1 MYDLIAPLYDK
12 INGGLNYSAWADF
25 IQENVR
31 RYGPDMPTELV
42 LDLGCG
48 TGRMTLELA
57 RRGYDMTGVDG
68 SPEML
73 NVARA
78 EAERAGLS
86 DKMLWL
92 LQDLTSFELYGT
104 VELAV
109 SCLDTVNH
117 LTTGAELKRFL
128 SLVHNYLVPDGLFLF
143 DINGK
148 RKFEEIYGD
157 RSYVMEENGAVC
169 VWQNAYNERSRICDF
184 YITLFEESADGRY
197 ERYDEVGAE
206 RMYTLRAMKKAL
218 TECGF
223 EFIGAHSD
231 FEFTEATDD
240 SERIYITARCKK

>member
-1 MYDLIAPLYDK
+1 MYNIIAPLYDK
-12 INGGLNYSAWADF
+12 INGELNYSTWADF

-31 RYGPDMPTELV
+31 LYGPDMPTELV

-73 NVARA
+73 NIARA

-92 LQDLTSFELYGT
+92 LQDLTAFELYGT

-117 LTTGAELKRFL
+117 LTRVAELKQFL

-148 RKFEEIYGD
+148 YKFEEIYGD
-157 RSYVMEENGAVC
+157 NSYVMEEQDSVC
-169 VWQNAYNERSRICDF
+169 VWQNAYDAKSRICDF
-184 YITLFEESADGRY
+184 YITVFKENEDGKY
-197 ERYDEVGAE
+197 ERYDEAGAE
-206 RMYTLRAMKKAL
+206 RMYTIKAMKRAL
-218 TECGF
+218 SECGF
-223 EFIGAHSD
+223 EFIGAYSD
-231 FEFTEATDD
+231 FKFTEATDS
-240 SERIYITARCKK
+240 SERIYITAKCKK